1 MKKSSPLLHAG
12 LLALV
17 TLATAAAGG
26 EGWTSD
32 FEAAKKQALAEK
44 KDLLLDFTGSD
55 WCGWCIKLNKEV
67 FQEAAFKTGV
77 KDTLVL
83 VELDFPKDSSKLT
96 ADTKAQNEKLRD
108 QFKINGYPSLL
119 LCDAGG
125 KAYAKTG
132 YQAGGPEKYVQ
143 HLTELMAV
151 RTKRDAAF
159 AAADNTTDNVEK
171 AKNLVAGL
179 KVMDAEIVDIHYA
192 EVVAK
197 IGELDK
203 DDATGFV
210 KERKE
215 AAAKEAAAADVG
227 SKVQAFI
234 QEKVA
239 PLMQA
244 KDFDKAYTE
253 VQDYL
258 KATPT
263 LPDDMKVGLTLNI
276 GLARFVSKSDQEGAD
291 KFVDE
296 VIAQFPKH
304 EVAKHGD
311 EIKGQVKRQ
320 IEQAKNAPKD
330 SDGVP
335 AADGESAEPKP
346 E

>member
-1 MKKSSPLLHAG
+1 MKNTSPFLRAG

-17 TLATAAAGG
+17 TLATAVAGG

-32 FEAAKKQALAEK
+32 FEAAKKQATAEK

-55 WCGWCIKLNKEV
+55 WCSWCIKLNKEV
-67 FQEAAFKTGV
+67 FQEDAFKAGV
-77 KDTLVL
+77 KDKLVL
-83 VELDFPKDSSKLT
+83 VELDYPKDQTKLS
-96 ADTKAQNEKLRD
+96 AETKAQNEKLRD
-108 QFKINGYPSLL
+108 AFKIQGYPTLL
-119 LCDAGG
+119 LCDASG

-132 YQAGGPEKYVQ
+132 YQPGGPDKYVT
-143 HLTELMAV
+143 HLDELIAV
-151 RTKRDAAF
+151 RAKRDAAF
-159 AAADNTTDNVEK
+159 AAADKATDNVEK

-179 KVMDAEIVDIHYA
+179 KTMDPEIVDVHYA
-192 EVVAK
+192 DVLTK

-203 DDATGFV
+203 DDTTGLV

-215 AAAKEAAAADVG
+215 AAAKQEAAEAAG
-227 SKVQAFI
+227 KGLQEFMQAKI
-234 QEKVA
+234 M

-253 VQDYL
+253 VQDYI

-276 GLARFVSKSDQEGAD
+276 GMPRFISKGDVDGAN

-296 VIAQFPKH
+296 VLAMFPNH

-311 EIKGQVKRQ
+311 EIKAQ
-320 IEQAKNAPKD
+320 IKTQITQAK
-330 SDGVP
+330 G
-335 AADGESAEPKP
+335 AAEEKPAEPKA